1 MKNIVFLIFSLSV
14 LSAHAARIDSTV
26 LSPEIMRIELT
37 GDIAQGDAEA
47 LKQELALLNN
57 RPQLILRLNSPGG
70 SVPEGQ
76 LMIEE
81 LTALKATGV
90 KLITE
95 VRNGNQC
102 GSMCLPI
109 YLTGTERH
117 AGDVSAFYFHGVL
130 TNVLCTEIDTAAT
143 EKYLEQMI
151 SLGMNRGFAEKLKS
165 EGVFATP
172 SKTWFSGK
180 DLFKEGRG
188 FITKLEGRVQKVD
201 LQCLNKWG
209 NRPN

>member
-1 MKNIVFLIFSLSV
+1 MKKILFLLISLGVF
-14 LSAHAARIDSTV
+14 SAEAARIDSV
-26 LSPEIMRIELT
+26 ELSQRAQRIDLS
-37 GDIAQGDAEA
+37 GDITQGDAET
-47 LKQELALLNN
+47 LKNELSLVT

-81 LTALKATGV
+81 LKALKAKGV
-90 KLITE
+90 QLITE
-95 VRNGNQC
+95 VRNGDQC

-109 YLTGTERH
+109 YLTGDERH
-117 AGDVSAFYFHGVL
+117 AGDVAAFYFHGVL
-130 TNVLCTEIDTAAT
+130 TNALCTEIDSAAT
-143 EKYLEQMI
+143 EKYLEQML

-165 EGVFATP
+165 EAVFATP

-188 FITKLEGRVQKVD
+188 FITKLDGHIQKVGV
-201 LQCLNKWG
+201 QCLNKWG